1 MSRDTIT
8 RQREA
13 SENARAALQ
22 PFVAAWRALDS
33 GLTDADRVKF
43 DHVLTAPRPERTLW
57 ERSLSPANL
66 ALCWAKC
73 AIEEGARDALLA
85 HPDSGVTFEQE
96 LNA

>member
-13 SENARAALQ
+13 YANAQAAVA
-22 PFVAAWRALDS
+22 PFVKAWRALDS

-43 DHVLTAPRPERTLW
+43 DHVLTAPRPERTIW

-73 AIEEGARDALLA
+73 QMEEGANDALLA
-85 HPDSGVTFEQE
+85 YPDSGVTFEGE
-96 LNA
+96 LA

>member
-1 MSRDTIT
+1 MTRDTIT

-13 SENARAALQ
+13 YANAQAAVQ

-33 GLTDADRVKF
+33 GLTDADRELF
-43 DHVLTAPRPERTLW
+43 ARILTAKRPDRTILERAMGN
-57 ERSLSPANL
+57 ANL

-73 AIEEGARDALLA
+73 QIEEGANDALLA

>member
-1 MSRDTIT
+1 MTRDAIT

-13 SENARAALQ
+13 IENAQAAVT

-43 DHVLTAPRPERTLW
+43 DHVLTAPRPDRTLW

-73 AIEEGARDALLA
+73 QMEEGANDALLA
-85 HPDSGVTFEQE
+85 YPDSGVTFEQE